1 MHMNNDELIMKRFGV
16 STDFFFD
23 TLRYSQ
29 GSEGYLLG
37 AIGERLFKQY
47 AENMGFETYR
57 IKEKPE
63 GGNNAKSDDA
73 RGDFYIR
80 KKGEAEDKW
89 FVVECKSVKSNA
101 EKHANLMSKNACIK
115 LLEKYSIKRKET
127 IKSIYSS
134 GLKNYKKAQSLWMQK
149 HWDQAFPEFNWSK
162 ENPGGCIPDL
172 SGLWKEKK
180 EIESWLNQFDASL
193 LSEEAFSNLTA
204 PIRLIQTHMPSS
216 RTDELGIKSTGPLV
230 TEFNILSLDLF
241 LRTGE
246 HKLIF
251 VNSRNLN
258 PQASAPNH
266 LQQNYTVDILTA
278 KDNFILHKLQKP
290 WYDDLSLCIK
300 ESRPIPR
307 RLDKSQLDYR

>member
-1 MHMNNDELIMKRFGV
+1 MESNDELIMKRFGV
-16 STDFFFD
+16 STNFFFE

-47 AENMGFETYR
+47 AEQQGFEVLR

-63 GGNNAKSDDA
+63 GGNDAKSDDA

-80 KKGEAEDKW
+80 KKEETEANW

-101 EKHANLMSKNACIK
+101 EKHANLTNRNACLK
-115 LLEKYSIKRKET
+115 LLEKYSVDRLKT
-127 IKSIYSS
+127 IKSIYNN
-134 GLKNYKKAQSLWMQK
+134 GLKKYKKAQSLWVQK
-149 HWDQAFPEFNWSK
+149 HWNIAFPEFSWSK
-162 ENPGGCIPDL
+162 DNPGGCIPDL
-172 SGLWKEKK
+172 SSLWNKK
-180 EIESWLNQFDASL
+180 EDIKLWLDGFDDSSF
-193 LSEEAFSNLTA
+193 SEYAFWDLKA
-204 PIRLIQTHMPSS
+204 PLRLIQTHMPSS

-241 LRTGE
+241 LRTGK

-251 VNSRNLN
+251 VNSKDLN
-258 PQASAPNH
+258 SQASSPNH

-290 WYDDLSLCIK
+290 WYDDLLLCIK
-300 ESRPIPR
+300 ETCPIPR
-307 RLDKSQLDYR
+307 QLDKSQLDHR